1 MDFMLYHHLG
11 MGDHIIC
18 HGLVRRLY
26 EQKSFTKFKL
36 ITKKHYADNVQFM
49 YSDLENLDV
58 IEVQDDNE
66 ANQILQKHRGEKL
79 KHFAPY
85 GRPDLFTEEA
95 AYTAL
100 GFDINDRYDYFNI
113 NRDIERENFVYNKII
128 DFDGDY
134 IFIADDPTRNFT
146 IDNMKAKMSRNVKI
160 IRSSNLLEYTIFDLL
175 KVIENA
181 LDSHTIY
188 SAFMTLIDCMGPEF
202 SKLYIHESYIK
213 KIYPS
218 WPNDKKLINYWNKRN
233 VQII

>member
-49 YSDLENLDV
+49 YSDLKNLDV

-100 GFDINDRYDYFNI
+100 GI
-113 NRDIERENFVYNKII
+113 
-128 DFDGDY
+128 
-134 IFIADDPTRNFT
+134 
-146 IDNMKAKMSRNVKI
+146 
-160 IRSSNLLEYTIFDLL
+160 
-175 KVIENA
+175 
-181 LDSHTIY
+181 
-188 SAFMTLIDCMGPEF
+188 
-202 SKLYIHESYIK
+202 
-213 KIYPS
+213 
-218 WPNDKKLINYWNKRN
+218 
-233 VQII
+233 